1 MGRINPA
8 HQEEIMQG
16 LEDKRVLVTGGAG
29 GIGTATAAR
38 FLEQGSHVVALD
50 RDEAALERLE
60 RELPA
65 LSGVICADVTD
76 PAGVT
81 RAFEELDDLWQG
93 LDVLINNAGISIRH
107 RFMDISPQEWRQV
120 MDVNLNGV
128 FFVAQQAARRMLAGD
143 GGVILNMGSTNGLM
157 GYHYYADYNAS
168 KAGVIELTRSMA
180 LELAPTVRVNCVCPG
195 YILTPMQE
203 AEYTPEMLRACESKI
218 PLGRLGRPEDV
229 AALFAF
235 LASDDAAFITG
246 QYFVIDGGEI
256 AGGLASQG

>member
-1 MGRINPA
+1 MR
-8 HQEEIMQG
+8 G
-16 LEDKRVLVTGGAG
+16 LKGKRVCITGGAR
-29 GIGTATAAR
+29 GIGAATAIR
-38 FLEQGSHVVALD
+38 FLEEGAHVVVLD
-50 RDEAALERLE
+50 RDEVALDHFQRSQ
-60 RELPA
+60 PA
-65 LSGVICADVTD
+65 LSGTIKADVSD
-76 PAGVT
+76 ADEVN
-81 RAFEELDDLWQG
+81 RAFEELDDLACG
-93 LDVLINNAGISIRH
+93 SLDVLINNAGISIRH
-107 RFMDISPQEWRQV
+107 RFMDITPQEWRQV

-128 FFVAQQAARRMLAGD
+128 FYVAQQAAKRMLAGD

-235 LASDDAAFITG
+235 LASDDAAFLTG
-246 QYFVIDGGEI
+246 QVFVIDGGEI
-256 AGGLASQG
+256 AGGLASQA